1 MGSMLELQTLGM
13 QGHVG
18 CSARSGIA
26 GACVRPFIQPEI
38 TGQTGA
44 SVTTAT
50 QSTAAMADPS
60 GVRARTASNTSD
72 ALGSKAMMSEH

>member
-1 MGSMLELQTLGM
+1 MGSMLELQTLG
-13 QGHVG
+13 QLG
-18 CSARSGIA
+18 CSARSDIA
-26 GACVRPFIQPEI
+26 GACVRSFIQLEI

-60 GVRARTASNTSD
+60 GVRARTASHKSD
-72 ALGSKAMMSEH
+72 ALGSKTMMSEH